1 MGINH
6 RKQHSRGEE
15 GTGERVIHRLS
26 TVHGGK
32 CTYRVYGKIQPTFHL
47 LTLLCFFCKVSTCML
62 MVALTAT
69 IQFVLKSVH
78 MQERTGCPDAADGCF
93 SAKTTGGSSN
103 GRTTVSGS
111 VYRGSSP
118 RPPAKSSLSHI
129 T

>member
-6 RKQHSRGEE
+6 RNQHSRGTE
-15 GTGERVIHRLS
+15 GTGDGVIHRLS
-26 TVHGGK
+26 TTLGGK
-32 CTYRVYGKIQPTFHL
+32 RVYRAYGKIQLTFHP

-78 MQERTGCPDAADGCF
+78 MQGRTGCPDAADGHF
-93 SAKTTGGSSN
+93 SAQTGGSSN

-118 RPPAKSSLSHI
+118 RPPAKCFLQYFL
-129 T
+129 